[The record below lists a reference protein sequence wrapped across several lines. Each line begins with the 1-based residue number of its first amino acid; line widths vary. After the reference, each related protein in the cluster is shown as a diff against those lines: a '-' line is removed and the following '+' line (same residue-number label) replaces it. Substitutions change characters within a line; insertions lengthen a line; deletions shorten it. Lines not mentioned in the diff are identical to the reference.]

1 MFFLGSMAKGYN
13 ALIQVILMLTTPA
26 HTSTVWHLDFHVF
39 LSDALLLIMS
49 SILTLSLI
57 FILRIIGLLIYVPKQ
72 QLVKAHLRFFVGCI
86 YFH

>member
-39 LSDALLLIMS
+39 WSDALLLIMS
-49 SILTLSLI
+49 SI
-57 FILRIIGLLIYVPKQ
+57 
-72 QLVKAHLRFFVGCI
+72 
-86 YFH
+86 

>member
-39 LSDALLLIMS
+39 WSDALLLIMS
-49 SILTLSLI
+49 SILKKSHY
-57 FILRIIGLLIYVPKQ
+57 LLFMMKMVVSGKQ
-72 QLVKAHLRFFVGCI
+72 PDYITVLKRNLPS
-86 YFH
+86 